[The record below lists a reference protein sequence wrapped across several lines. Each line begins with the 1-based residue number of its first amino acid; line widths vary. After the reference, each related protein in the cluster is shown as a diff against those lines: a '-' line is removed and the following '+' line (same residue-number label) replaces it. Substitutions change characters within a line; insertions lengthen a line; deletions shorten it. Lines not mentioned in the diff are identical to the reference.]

1 MKKIMFNDKYGLTQA
16 VLEGRKTMTRRVVSQ
31 IQDGDQVGVWDAP
44 YIELWRNGQKHE
56 IFPAYQVG
64 EEVAVAQ
71 NYEQAGWKPDTLQQ
85 AWVKKPT
92 IFPDLDEY
100 QPLCGWVDLP
110 FKYHKGW
117 TNKMFVLADL
127 MPHRIRITGIKV
139 ERLQDI
145 SDADILREGVQEF
158 QTPNGCVYVAG
169 GVGVGE
175 LDRERI
181 RCGRVTI
188 ADTIKYDTAQEAFAA
203 LIDKV
208 SGRGTW
214 DSNPYVFA
222 YEFELVR

>member
-16 VLEGRKTMTRRVVSQ
+16 VLEGRKTMTRRVITQ
-31 IQDGDQVGVWDAP
+31 IEDLDEVGVWTAP
-44 YIELWRNGQKHE
+44 YVTIIRNGRKMTD

-127 MPHRIRITGIKV
+127 MPHRIRITDIKV
-139 ERLQDI
+139 ERLRDI
-145 SDADILREGVQEF
+145 SSEDCLREGIE
-158 QTPNGCVYVAG
+158 A
-169 GVGVGE
+169 
-175 LDRERI
+175 
-181 RCGRVTI
+181 RVTGCHTFYYI
-188 ADTIKYDTAQEAFAA
+188 HGEERPYNFPKQAFAA

-214 DSNPYVFA
+214 ESNPYVFA

>member
-64 EEVAVAQ
+64 EEVAIARDY
-71 NYEQAGWKPDTLQQ
+71 NYLLTDMLNYDHFNDPLYKKFHEFSENNKPYGIWGE
-85 AWVKKPT
+85 AA
-92 IFPDLDEY
+92 
-100 QPLCGWVDLP
+100 C
-110 FKYHKGW
+110 
-117 TNKMFVLADL
+117 TNKMFVKAEL
-127 MPHRIRITGIKV
+127 MPYRIRITNIKV

-145 SDADILREGVQEF
+145 SKEDCQCEGLPIYPGFGTDKWYQPVIKHSFVGDLR
-158 QTPNGCVYVAG
+158 
-169 GVGVGE
+169 
-175 LDRERI
+175 
-181 RCGRVTI
+181 
-188 ADTIKYDTAQEAFAA
+188 EAFAA

-214 DSNPYVFA
+214 DSNPWVWA
-222 YEFELVR
+222 YQFELLNPET